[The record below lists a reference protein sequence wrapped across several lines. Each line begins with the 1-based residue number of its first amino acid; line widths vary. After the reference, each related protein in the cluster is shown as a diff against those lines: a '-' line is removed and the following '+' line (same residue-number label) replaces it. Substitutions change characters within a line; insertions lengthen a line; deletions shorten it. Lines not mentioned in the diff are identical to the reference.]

1 MVTNSFAVRRSADL
15 SAGSQEISSVE
26 FTENESVAAMPHQ
39 LHVPAERTFVTEDA
53 ESEDVELVDAELVNA
68 ELVDVQLED
77 AAEESSMPLQ

>member
-1 MVTNSFAVRRSADL
+1 MVTNSLAVRRSADL

-53 ESEDVELVDAELVNA
+53 ESEDVELVDAELV
-68 ELVDVQLED
+68 DVQLED